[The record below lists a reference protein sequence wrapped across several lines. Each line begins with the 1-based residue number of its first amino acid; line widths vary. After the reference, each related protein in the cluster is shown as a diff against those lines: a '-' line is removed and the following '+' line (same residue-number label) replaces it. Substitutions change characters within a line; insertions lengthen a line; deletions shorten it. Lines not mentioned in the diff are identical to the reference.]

1 MRTNRHG
8 IPIQRSNN
16 GRIRS
21 VPQASL
27 FVGGIPTTLFATV
40 NLIAICLSNK
50 ISARHMCIPY
60 EHRPHLHISLRDS
73 ASPYLTAICRTAMW
87 HHYSI
92 APSFS
97 SFFCTAT
104 PTFLFNTRM
113 YVPTLFV
120 RKLKSRNLTTFC
132 FLSLADIS
140 RRRRNVIDALHHDA
154 DSMCGATDR
163 RDVTFVSLLHFYIED
178 FVFSVLQI

>member
-1 MRTNRHG
+1 MFSLFLSLSDERTKGITREKEKAREREREKECGNGKENGMRTNRHG

-104 PTFLFNTRM
+104 PTF
-113 YVPTLFV
+113 V
-120 RKLKSRNLTTFC
+120 
-132 FLSLADIS
+132 
-140 RRRRNVIDALHHDA
+140 
-154 DSMCGATDR
+154 
-163 RDVTFVSLLHFYIED
+163 
-178 FVFSVLQI
+178 